1 MGEANVS
8 VIERWWKLGR
18 HLLFNVPGSWVWES
32 GCKLNEVLVDVAKNV
47 ERMHLLT
54 RVLRQRVGGVKVT
67 TLHHDFTSQNT
78 PCPLK
83 GKVIP
88 LAPSHIYTSC
98 SSQRACRLWKRR
110 NDVTWT
116 PYIGGGKNSTTTLTY
131 TADECYCTTVRL
143 IQWPAL
149 MGFHWKLYSTFPYP
163 VKIRNHMFSPW

>member
-1 MGEANVS
+1 METGSSSSLQCTRQLGLRVRMQTKRGPGGCSQKCGENAFVDTS
-8 VIERWWKLGR
+8 VASTSGWSKGDHSAPWLHQSKHSMSTERKS
-18 HLLFNVPGSWVWES
+18 NST
-32 GCKLNEVLVDVAKNV
+32 CAKP
-47 ERMHLLT
+47 H
-54 RVLRQRVGGVKVT
+54 
-67 TLHHDFTSQNT
+67 
-78 PCPLK
+78 
-83 GKVIP
+83 
-88 LAPSHIYTSC
+88 TSC

-116 PYIGGGKNSTTTLTY
+116 PYVGGGKNSTTTLTY